1 MLVRYA
7 FSRYNGY
14 MENSGERLEII
25 REVVTTA
32 LDSSFEEV
40 QNKVDQKFEGAKEIQ
55 GNNTNPTGGQT
66 LQDGVQ
72 NLLITLLLTL
82 AKNLGL
88 KEDELEKVFDEVIKL
103 LGSYKNKK
111 GES

>member
-1 MLVRYA
+1 
-7 FSRYNGY
+7 
-14 MENSGERLEII
+14 MENSGERLEQI
-25 REVVTTA
+25 REVVTSA
-32 LDSSFEEV
+32 LDSSFQEV
-40 QNKVDQKFEGAKEIQ
+40 QGKVEGKFEAAQEIQ
-55 GNNTNPTGGQT
+55 GNNVNVRGDSSTT

-88 KEDELEKVFDEVIKL
+88 KENELEKVFDEVIKL
-103 LGSYKNKK
+103 LGTYKNKK

>member
-1 MLVRYA
+1 
-7 FSRYNGY
+7 
-14 MENSGERLEII
+14 MENSGERLEVF

-40 QNKVDQKFEGAKEIQ
+40 QAQVDRKFESAHEAQ
-55 GNNTNPTGGQT
+55 VNNANPTNGQT

-88 KEDELEKVFDEVIKL
+88 KEDELEKVFDEVITL
-103 LGSYKNKK
+103 LGTYKNKK

>member
-1 MLVRYA
+1 
-7 FSRYNGY
+7 
-14 MENSGERLEII
+14 MESSGERMEVI
-25 REVVTTA
+25 RQAVNTA
-32 LDSSFEEV
+32 LDSSFSEV
-40 QNKVDQKFEGAKEIQ
+40 GSKVNQKFEAGVELQ
-55 GNNTNPTGGQT
+55 GNNYNPQSSQSSQS

-88 KEDELEKVFDEVIKL
+88 KEDELETVFDEVIKL
-103 LGSYKNKK
+103 LGNYKNKK

>member
-1 MLVRYA
+1 
-7 FSRYNGY
+7 
-14 MENSGERLEII
+14 MENSGERMEQI
-25 REVVTTA
+25 REVVTSA
-32 LDSSFEEV
+32 LDTSFQEV
-40 QNKVDQKFEGAKEIQ
+40 QGKVDAKFEGAQEIQ
-55 GNNTNPTGGQT
+55 GNNVNVRGDGSTT

-88 KEDELEKVFDEVIKL
+88 KENELEKVFDEVIKL
-103 LGSYKNKK
+103 LGTYKNKK

>member
-1 MLVRYA
+1 
-7 FSRYNGY
+7 
-14 MENSGERLEII
+14 MENSGERLEQI

-32 LDSSFEEV
+32 LDSSFQEV
-40 QNKVDQKFEGAKEIQ
+40 QGKVDQKFEAAQEIQ
-55 GNNTNPTGGQT
+55 GNNVNVRGGSSSS

>member
-1 MLVRYA
+1 
-7 FSRYNGY
+7 
-14 MENSGERLEII
+14 MENSPERIEQI
-25 REVVTTA
+25 REVVTSA

-40 QNKVDQKFEGAKEIQ
+40 QGRVERKFEVQETQ
-55 GNNTNPTGGQT
+55 NNNSNPRGSGKT

-88 KEDELEKVFDEVIKL
+88 KEDELEKVFEEVIKL
-103 LGSYKNKK
+103 LGTYKNKK
-111 GES
+111 GEI